1 LSLVPNDAEE
11 SVRVECAAIVAALAV
26 TAHRLLV
33 AQQLA
38 GQRAASG
45 DAATPAVRSAGS
57 FRSSVPAPV
66 APSCG
71 TDAAGVFCFQLHLD
85 NEASTSM
92 QMRWWL
98 LSKA

>member
-1 LSLVPNDAEE
+1 M
-11 SVRVECAAIVAALAV
+11 ECAAIVAALAV

-45 DAATPAVRSAGS
+45 DAASPAVRSEFKYHMNHLFGS
-57 FRSSVPAPV
+57 FRSSVPAPL

-71 TDAAGVFCFQLHLD
+71 TDAAGAFCSQLHLD
-85 NEASTSM
+85 
-92 QMRWWL
+92 Q
-98 LSKA
+98 